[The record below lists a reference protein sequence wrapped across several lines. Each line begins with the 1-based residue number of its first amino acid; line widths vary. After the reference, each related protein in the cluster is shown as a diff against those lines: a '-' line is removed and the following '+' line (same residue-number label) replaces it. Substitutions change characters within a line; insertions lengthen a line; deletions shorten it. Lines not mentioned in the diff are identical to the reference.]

1 MVEHGGYFRGLSS
14 ARIRGV
20 GPASSRAHPTANHRQ
35 PLYPAI
41 QHHPSDDLE
50 ASGLWLLV
58 FNIVYP
64 CPWALAESPVIRNA
78 ISQPGSSFVRKNGV
92 AGMKFSAPPHASPTA
107 YQQTAALGGPKRE
120 LRGQILVD
128 SWTIHKSKHV
138 AYMVVTRSRGELGRS
153 SVCVSNVRSPTAQC

>member
-1 MVEHGGYFRGLSS
+1 VASGLH
-14 ARIRGV
+14 RPV
-20 GPASSRAHPTANHRQ
+20 LTPPPTTANHCTLQSNTILRTILR
-35 PLYPAI
+35 PLAF
-41 QHHPSDDLE
+41 
-50 ASGLWLLV
+50 GLWLLV
-58 FNIVYP
+58 FNLVYP